1 MDSPQ
6 PVIEVAYIG
15 LGSNIED
22 RELHLTEAIRL
33 LQQYP
38 EIHIR
43 RSSSVYETDPVGFTE
58 QAAFLNMVI
67 QVETDLLPAALFSR
81 MLAVEQQLGRVRDIR
96 WGPRTIDLD
105 LLLYGQQQLNE
116 PELLIPHPRM
126 AERAFV
132 LIPLLEIADV
142 ATLPDLD
149 KLKHHATL
157 LAGKEVVKRWNTQNN
172 LHGE

>member
-6 PVIEVAYIG
+6 SVIEVAYIG

-22 RELHLTEAIRL
+22 RDLHLTEAIRL

-43 RSSSVYETDPVGFTE
+43 RSSSIYETDPVGFTE

-67 QVETDLLPAALFSR
+67 QVETDLKPAELFNY
-81 MLAVEQQLGRVRDIR
+81 MLAVEQKLGRVRDIR

-132 LIPLLEIADV
+132 LIPLIEIADDK
-142 ATLPDLD
+142 TIPYLD

-157 LAGKEVVKRWNTQNN
+157 LAGKEVVKRWNTPSN
-172 LHGE
+172 